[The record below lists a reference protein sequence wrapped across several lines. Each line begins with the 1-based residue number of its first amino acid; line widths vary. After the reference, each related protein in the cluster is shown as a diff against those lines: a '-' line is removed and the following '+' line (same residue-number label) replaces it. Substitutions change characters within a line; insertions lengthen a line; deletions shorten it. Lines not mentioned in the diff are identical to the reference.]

1 MDWSWVR
8 HPTQFIIRMSFSNSL
23 SLVPIAWRLMV
34 RSEFYN
40 GAWVNLRSLYSE
52 EKPALPVHWIDS
64 FSLSLWSSYF
74 IPLPPRVEGGV
85 FYLCLY
91 SSSSLLI
98 HIFGVLRTNTRL
110 FYEWKTFP
118 SSLFLPLPLLILM
131 DSPTDKSSGL
141 RTSLFSALLIV
152 EPSFNLFFLSP
163 STFDPACG
171 CLVPLPLGQK
181 LSPS

>member
-8 HPTQFIIRMSFSNSL
+8 HPTQWIIRMSFSNSL

-52 EKPALPVHWIDS
+52 EKPALPLNWIDS
-64 FSLSLWSSYF
+64 FSLSFQSSYF
-74 IPLPPRVEGGV
+74 IPLPPRLKAVGL

-118 SSLFLPLPLLILM
+118 SSQ
-131 DSPTDKSSGL
+131 T
-141 RTSLFSALLIV
+141 LFSSSRRSFLTPRSISFSFRPQ
-152 EPSFNLFFLSP
+152 PSIRRVDVSSLSLW
-163 STFDPACG
+163 ARNWVR
-171 CLVPLPLGQK
+171 LR
-181 LSPS
+181 LS